1 MIASGLISILV
12 KSNGLSRLENG
23 SHCKSYDGQNLLV
36 MGKLGF
42 KMSGTGWNCRLC
54 NTWKRVV
61 VDNTGLTTGGNR
73 C

>member
-12 KSNGLSRLENG
+12 NSNGLSRLENG

-36 MGKLGF
+36 MSKLGF
-42 KMSGTGWNCRLC
+42 KMSGTGWNCWLC
-54 NTWKRVV
+54 NTWKRVIV
-61 VDNTGLTTGGNR
+61 GSTGLLTEGNR